1 MAFVSNRRDEAKL
14 GSRRYRS
21 RIVDGVYAGLVDFA
35 KRQGWLEKSARSAA
49 R

>member
-21 RIVDGVYAGLVDFA
+21 RIVDGIYAGLLDYA
-35 KRQGWLEKSARSAA
+35 QRRGWLKKGVRSAS